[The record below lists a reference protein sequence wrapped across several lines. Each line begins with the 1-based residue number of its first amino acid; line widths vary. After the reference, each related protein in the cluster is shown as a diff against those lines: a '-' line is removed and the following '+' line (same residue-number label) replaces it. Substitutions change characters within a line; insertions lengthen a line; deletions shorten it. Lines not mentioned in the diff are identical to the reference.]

1 MTVRHRRE
9 LDTLPGYVQG
19 KPAPVRDIP
28 TYKLSSNENPYP
40 PLPSVVD
47 RIAELAQGI
56 NRYPTMNAPVLVE
69 ALATR
74 HGVDTSQIVLGAG
87 SVEVVS
93 QAIHAMAG
101 PGDEVV
107 YAWRSFEAY
116 PVLVTG
122 AGATSVPVPLTAD
135 LRHDL
140 PAMAAAVTDRTR
152 LVIVCNPNNPTG
164 TVTSREALETFLD
177 AVPDDVVVVLD
188 EAYREFDSDPDSP
201 DGITVVA
208 RRPNVVVSRT
218 FSKAYGLAGMRIGYG
233 VASPEVADL
242 LRKMAIPFAV
252 SDLAQYAAVASLAAL
267 DELTDRVRV
276 LVAERARIQDELG
289 AQGWTLPRSQ
299 GNFVWLPAADDTQRT
314 AAVLDR
320 FGISGRVF
328 PEGIRV
334 SLGDRQANDT
344 FIEACAAVIAEG

>member
-9 LDTLPGYVQG
+9 LDALPGYVQG
-19 KPAPVRDIP
+19 KPAPARDIP

-40 PLPSVVD
+40 PLPSVVE

-56 NRYPTMNAPVLVE
+56 NRYPTMNGPVLVD
-69 ALATR
+69 ALAAR
-74 HGVDTSQIVLGAG
+74 HGVEPSQIVLGAG

-93 QAIHAMAG
+93 QIIHAVAG

-116 PVLVTG
+116 PLLVAG
-122 AGATSVPVPLTAD
+122 AGATSVQVPLTPE

-140 PAMAAAVTDRTR
+140 PAMAAAVTERTR
-152 LVIVCNPNNPTG
+152 LVLVCNPNNPTG
-164 TVTSREALETFLD
+164 TVTTGQAIESFLD

-201 DGITVVA
+201 DGLTVAA

-218 FSKAYGLAGMRIGYG
+218 FSKAYGLAGLRVGYG
-233 VASPEVADL
+233 VASVEVADL
-242 LRKMAIPFAV
+242 MRKMAIPFAV
-252 SDLAQYAAVASLAAL
+252 SDLAQHAAVASLDAL
-267 DELTDRVRV
+267 DELTDRVRT
-276 LVAERARIQDELG
+276 LVAERARIQDALG
-289 AQGWTLPRSQ
+289 SQGWTLQRSQ
-299 GNFVWLPAADDTQRT
+299 GNFVWLPTGDDTQRT

-334 SLGDRQANDT
+334 SVGQTQANDT
-344 FIEACAAVIAEG
+344 FIEACAAAIAER